1 MVLAAQF
8 ESFLYPLLVM
18 AVIPAAL
25 SFPLLLVLISGGGIT
40 VAVLIGAVL
49 LCGSV
54 VNNGILIVSR
64 FIASAEKSFLSL
76 ILAVRCRSKTLL
88 LTSGT
93 SIAGALPVIFL
104 TGYGSGFMKTVAW
117 VFVLGSAGSV
127 ITSFTLVP
135 ALLSFTLARPK
146 RARF

>member
-25 SFPLLLVLISGGGIT
+25 SFPLFLVLISDGGIT

-64 FIASAEKSFLSL
+64 FIASAEKSLLSL
-76 ILAVRCRSKTLL
+76 ILAVRCRAKTLL

-104 TGYGSGFMKTVAW
+104 TGYGSDFMKTVAW